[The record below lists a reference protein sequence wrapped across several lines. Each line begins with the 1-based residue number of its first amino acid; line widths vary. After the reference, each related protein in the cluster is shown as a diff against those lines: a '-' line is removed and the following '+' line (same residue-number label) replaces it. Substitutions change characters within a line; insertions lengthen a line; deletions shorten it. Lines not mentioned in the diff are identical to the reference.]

1 MTEIFDIAGY
11 ARISFEDNDI
21 KDKDNTSI
29 ENQKAIITD
38 FVHRKFP
45 GSRLT
50 FYEDRDRSGY
60 TFETREN
67 YQRMRRDMMTHKIG
81 ILVVKDF
88 SRFSRRNSRGLV
100 ELEDLRDA
108 GVRIISIGDN
118 IDYPN
123 DDDWLKIQFQ
133 FLINEMPVTDTSKK
147 VRNVI
152 RRRQE
157 DGKWICA
164 APYGYIVNLRKEFEL
179 VPTEADVVRR
189 IFRLYN
195 EEGWGYKKIANHL
208 TEQGIPTPRMSEKQ
222 RKDAM
227 GQDNK
232 IRAKA
237 AWSIVSVQ
245 GILDNDFYIGT
256 FRAHKYTR
264 RKING
269 SDIRLDAGDNV
280 VIENHHQPIIDYR
293 TFATTR
299 ALREKRS
306 RSNYRGVK
314 KYDNVYSGFLEC
326 GDCGSPMFSMSRSDI
341 KPAYTCGTYH
351 RRGRSGCTSH
361 HIRVDRLDALMKLYV
376 EKVMKNAASMLE
388 QLNGDLAREQ
398 EQVEETEISAD
409 RLNTVLDDLL
419 EELKITKRQRIREI
433 MKRPEQETLIEET
446 YDELEAEL
454 QKKIEGIRHQIDM
467 IADRRNTILRVNRA
481 GKLALEVFQDIL
493 NKDKLERND
502 LELMIEKIRVYED
515 HLEIRLRSDI
525 DGLIRCESLEAAVN
539 FNSGTENIETTL
551 IQSSQNREDKVFR
564 VHVISNGDSLRI
576 SNGKWCW
583 FSRGIGG
590 RSALDYLIKVK
601 GIPFTQAAEII
612 LGREAEKPPVFYR
625 QKERKHTELLMPE
638 LSETTEQVEKYLYSR
653 GIHPVIIHYCIENK
667 LLFESADFH
676 SAVFVGYD
684 KDGKARY
691 GALRSTVNS
700 YKGELTGSDKHF
712 SFSMEGKP
720 NAEHIHVFESAIDLL
735 SFATLALLAGR
746 DWKSETYL
754 SLAGVF
760 QTKREDVVP
769 VALSRFLDE
778 NPSVRKIHLHL
789 DNDAVGRGA
798 VKGIVGG
805 LQGRY
810 QVYDEPP
817 SRGKDVNDEL
827 KIRVGLMRE
836 RKERERT

>member
-11 ARISFEDNDI
+11 ARISFEDDDI

-237 AWSIVSVQ
+237 TWSIVSVQ

-551 IQSSQNREDKVFR
+551 IQSSKGHEDKVFR
-564 VHVISNGDSLRI
+564 VHVISNGDPLEIFTTRDGEVIFKKYSL
-576 SNGKWCW
+576 
-583 FSRGIGG
+583 IGG
-590 RSALDYLIKVK
+590 LEDFAAQLCDILARATDFTAVITDRDSVIAAAGPCKRELIDRAVSPQMEQLMEKRSIYQQGRGDAALPVCADNLHTHAATAAPILCQGDVL
-601 GIPFTQAAEII
+601 GLVLFAAEEGRYPGESEYKLAQTVSAF
-612 LGREAEKPPVFYR
+612 LGR
-625 QKERKHTELLMPE
+625 HM
-638 LSETTEQVEKYLYSR
+638 
-653 GIHPVIIHYCIENK
+653 EN
-667 LLFESADFH
+667 
-676 SAVFVGYD
+676 
-684 KDGKARY
+684 
-691 GALRSTVNS
+691 
-700 YKGELTGSDKHF
+700 
-712 SFSMEGKP
+712 
-720 NAEHIHVFESAIDLL
+720 
-735 SFATLALLAGR
+735 
-746 DWKSETYL
+746 
-754 SLAGVF
+754 
-760 QTKREDVVP
+760 
-769 VALSRFLDE
+769 
-778 NPSVRKIHLHL
+778 
-789 DNDAVGRGA
+789 
-798 VKGIVGG
+798 
-805 LQGRY
+805 
-810 QVYDEPP
+810 
-817 SRGKDVNDEL
+817 
-827 KIRVGLMRE
+827 
-836 RKERERT
+836 